1 VKGKVVGLSSRIV
14 EFPMRMWKMPE
25 MPIHGREVIITIP
38 AENSFLLGEM
48 VTISE

>member
-1 VKGKVVGLSSRIV
+1 
-14 EFPMRMWKMPE
+14 MWKMPE

-38 AENSFLLGEM
+38 AENPFLLGEM